1 MILGVQII
9 GILFGLFMS
18 YFIFLHYK
26 RQEFGR
32 SQFIIWQII
41 WIGFVFVVIFPNLLG
56 TLISELG
63 IVRAMDFFMIA
74 GFMFLMLL
82 TVNNYFIVNKIN
94 KKLEENTREDALK
107 NINNKNIS

>member
-9 GILFGLFMS
+9 GILFGLFMA

-26 RQEFGR
+26 RKEFGR
-32 SQFIIWQII
+32 SQFVIWQII
-41 WIGFVFVVIFPNLLG
+41 WIGFILAVIFPNLLG

-94 KKLEENTREDALK
+94 KKLEENTRKEALK
-107 NINNKNIS
+107 NIK